1 VLFDVTEGGML
12 GAIYELAVASG
23 NGAIVYNDCLPIEET
38 QKQICNLFSI
48 DPRFTIGAGSMII
61 AVKKGSEN
69 EVINRLKK
77 QHVDCTVVGEFTE
90 KEKGIT
96 IIENDEKKAL
106 LYLQKDPYWNAFF
119 VAYKMGWK

>member
-1 VLFDVTEGGML
+1 MLFDVTEGGML

-23 NGAIVYNDCLPIEET
+23 NGATVYNDCLPIEET

-61 AVKKGSEN
+61 AVKNGSEN

-77 QHVDCTVVGEFTE
+77 HHVECTVVGELIE
-90 KEKGIT
+90 KENGIT
-96 IIENDEKKAL
+96 IVENDERKAL
-106 LYLQKDPYWNAFF
+106 PYLQRDPYWNAFLE
-119 VAYKMGWK
+119 AYKTGMK